1 MTESFDV
8 AIVGAGP
15 AGISAACMLAA
26 AGIKTVVFERGEYP
40 GCSVHL

>member
-15 AGISAACMLAA
+15 AGISAACRLARAA
-26 AGIKTVVFERGEYP
+26 ATSARAHASMFRA
-40 GCSVHL
+40 